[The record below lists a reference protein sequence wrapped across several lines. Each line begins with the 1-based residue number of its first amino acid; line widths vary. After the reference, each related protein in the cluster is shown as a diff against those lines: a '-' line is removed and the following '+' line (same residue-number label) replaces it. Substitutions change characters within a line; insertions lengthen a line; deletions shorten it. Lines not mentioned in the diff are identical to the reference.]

1 MGNRSFNGLG
11 TGRWGLAV
19 PPILLSAIFAANR
32 SPRRRTTQNPLN
44 TQKKP
49 FSAVSAISALI
60 VGVRMGKPFSSVSA
74 ISALI
79 VIVCVAAGAQVPVE
93 RARTEAL
100 ARRATERL
108 HSLQREADRLA
119 S

>member
-1 MGNRSFNGLG
+1 MASRSSKGLG

-19 PPILLSAIFAANR
+19 PPILFSAIFAASR
-32 SPRRRTTQNPLN
+32 SSERRATQNPLN
-44 TQKKP
+44 TQQKP
-49 FSAVSAISALI
+49 FSAISAISALI
-60 VGVRMGKPFSSVSA
+60 VVVG
-74 ISALI
+74 
-79 VIVCVAAGAQVPVE
+79 VAAGAQVPVE

-119 S
+119 SEERTV